1 MPGNPP
7 KRWAEC
13 PPAGP
18 GAAGEAMPCD
28 SPVGGAVAAVAAA
41 ASWICLDNQSEPGAS
56 PNPAGD
62 SSASPPGTAQRFI

>member
-7 KRWAEC
+7 KRWGEC

-18 GAAGEAMPCD
+18 GAAGEAMPRD
-28 SPVGGAVAAVAAA
+28 SPVGGAVAAAAA
-41 ASWICLDNQSEPGAS
+41 ASWICLGNQSEPGAS

>member
-7 KRWAEC
+7 KRWGEC

-18 GAAGEAMPCD
+18 GAAGEAKPCD
-28 SPVGGAVAAVAAA
+28 SPVGCAVAAA
-41 ASWICLDNQSEPGAS
+41 ASWICPDNQSEPGAS

-62 SSASPPGTAQRFI
+62 F